1 MSLSAA
7 LVASRKAVPT
17 NVKDQPPRPFTDK
30 TKPLYRTTA
39 GDAMGKWGIAKI
51 PNYAEL
57 CSQIGVG
64 DVLFFNQKPV
74 KIFGSF

>member
-1 MSLSAA
+1 MKRFFGILLAVALSFCLLPVFAEGT
-7 LVASRKAVPT
+7 ASE
-17 NVKDQPPRPFTDK
+17 
-30 TKPLYRTTA
+30 TKEPA
-39 GDAMGKWGIAKI
+39 DGWKVI

-74 KIFGSF
+74 KIFGTF